1 MQARQI
7 IQAVMQEVQGL
18 AKKDKNTHQGFAFR
32 GIDAVMNA
40 VGPALR
46 KHGGFMVP
54 QVIEKTHEIM
64 NGKLNLVRITVSYS
78 VYGSEGEPI
87 TGWVAAEAFDSGDKA
102 TAKAMSVAYRTA
114 LLQTLCLPTDE
125 QDPDAETFERS
136 PAQTP
141 KPRASVGSYAG
152 ENSKPAPST
161 PKATKKPADG
171 KPAGNGV
178 ISEAQLGVLHKLA
191 KKTEVSESDLVEIAG
206 KAIKDLSLEE
216 ASSLINDLLA
226 VTKDTAEFA
235 FVDGVAKIVHHD

>member
-1 MQARQI
+1 MEARQI

-102 TAKAMSVAYRTA
+102 TAKAMSVAYRTF
-114 LLQTLCLPTDE
+114 LLQLLCLPTDE
-125 QDPDAETFERS
+125 PDPDSYTYNIAEVATAPTSARDWHTDIEALTDIELARQLYNEARTS
-136 PAQTP
+136 
-141 KPRASVGSYAG
+141 KAG
-152 ENSKPAPST
+152 
-161 PKATKKPADG
+161 TK
-171 KPAGNGV
+171 
-178 ISEAQLGVLHKLA
+178 VL
-191 KKTEVSESDLVEIAG
+191 D
-206 KAIKDLSLEE
+206 AIK
-216 ASSLINDLLA
+216 AKVATLA
-226 VTKDTAEFA
+226 PAAE
-235 FVDGVAKIVHHD
+235 

>member
-1 MQARQI
+1 MEARQI

-102 TAKAMSVAYRTA
+102 TAKAMSVAYRTF
-114 LLQTLCLPTDE
+114 LLQLLCLPTDE
-125 QDPDAETFERS
+125 PDPDSYTYDIAEVAT
-136 PAQTP
+136 A
-141 KPRASVGSYAG
+141 
-152 ENSKPAPST
+152 PAPARDWNTDIEALTDIELARQLYNEARTS
-161 PKATKKPADG
+161 KAGTK
-171 KPAGNGV
+171 
-178 ISEAQLGVLHKLA
+178 VL
-191 KKTEVSESDLVEIAG
+191 D
-206 KAIKDLSLEE
+206 AIK
-216 ASSLINDLLA
+216 AKVATLA
-226 VTKDTAEFA
+226 PAAE
-235 FVDGVAKIVHHD
+235 